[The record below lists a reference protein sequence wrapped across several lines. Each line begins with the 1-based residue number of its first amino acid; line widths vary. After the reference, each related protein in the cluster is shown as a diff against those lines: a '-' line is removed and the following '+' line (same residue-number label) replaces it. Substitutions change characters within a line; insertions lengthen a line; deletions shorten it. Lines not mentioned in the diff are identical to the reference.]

1 MEAEATTEVGRG
13 GDLRLVCAC
22 RADHR
27 TVEGQRTAL
36 RCLLDRIAGADRL
49 AWIVRDGSPRANC
62 VTNNFHPEHFGF
74 RESGLKGAG
83 EAGGEVRPAHR
94 AAQYM

>member
-13 GDLRLVCAC
+13 GISGWSARVAQTIGRLR
-22 RADHR
+22 
-27 TVEGQRTAL
+27 GQRTAL
-36 RCLLDRIAGADRL
+36 PCLLDRIAGADRL
-49 AWIVRDGSPRANC
+49 ARMLRDGSPRANC
-62 VTNNFHPEHFGF
+62 VTNNFHTEHFGF